1 MKIDFK
7 KSPDGLV
14 PAVVQDAETSK
25 VLMLGYMNKEAYKRT
40 KKSKKVT
47 FYSRSRKE
55 IWEKGAISGNFL
67 SVKKILIDCD
77 GDTILIKAIP
87 SGAICHTG
95 ADTCFSEKNKPKNFL
110 YELEKIIRDR
120 KENPKKSS
128 HTSKLFERGT
138 NQIAKKVGEEAVEF
152 VIEAVD
158 GNDKLLKE
166 EASDLLY
173 HFITLLVA
181 KDIPLESVLNVLK
194 KRRR

>member
-14 PAVVQDAETSK
+14 PAIVQDAETSK
-25 VLMLGYMNKEAYKRT
+25 VLMLGYMNKEAYKLT
-40 KKSKKVT
+40 KKSGKVT

-55 IWEKGAISGNFL
+55 IWEKGETSGNFL

-77 GDTILIKAIP
+77 GDTILVKAIP

-95 ADTCFSEKNKPKNFL
+95 AETCFNEKNKPKNFL
-110 YELEKIIRDR
+110 YELEKIIQDR
-120 KENPKKSS
+120 KQNPKKSS

-181 KDIPLESVLNVLK
+181 KDIPLENVLNVLK

>member
-14 PAVVQDAETSK
+14 PAIVQDAETSK
-25 VLMLGYMNKEAYKRT
+25 VLMLGYMNKEAYRKT
-40 KKSKKVT
+40 KKSGKVT

-55 IWEKGAISGNFL
+55 IWEKGETSGNFL
-67 SVKKILIDCD
+67 KVKKILIDCD

-95 ADTCFSEKNKPKNFL
+95 ADTCFNEKNKPKNFL
-110 YELEKIIRDR
+110 YELEKIIQDR
-120 KENPKKSS
+120 KQNPKKSS
-128 HTSKLFERGT
+128 HTSKLFARGT

-152 VIEAVD
+152 VIEAID

-181 KDIPLESVLNVLK
+181 KDIPLENVLSVLK